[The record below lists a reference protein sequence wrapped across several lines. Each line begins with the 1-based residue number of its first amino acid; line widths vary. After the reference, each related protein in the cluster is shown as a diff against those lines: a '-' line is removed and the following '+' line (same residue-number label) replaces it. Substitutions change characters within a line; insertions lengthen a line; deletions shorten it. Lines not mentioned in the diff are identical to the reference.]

1 MESDTFTMENVKAF
15 ELGESVNTDETTSD
29 ESSTE
34 ATTDSSE
41 SSKPEASSF
50 ADAFKRATG
59 DEVEEAEPTEKKVD
73 EPVQAAESESRS
85 ASDFKSL
92 KAERDSAK
100 SELEKL
106 RQEMSELKNNDVD
119 AILESTKKE
128 RDEMSELLKLNAIEK
143 HPEFR
148 KKFNSRIDTAIEQA
162 RQIVGADD
170 ADRVEKLIRM
180 EDSEYRSN
188 ALEEVF
194 SELSASK
201 TAIMGA
207 VLQQVGA
214 ARSERAAALADSEST
229 YNGLMESQS
238 AEQKRH
244 VEQSNKMFDGV
255 AKQAISHLDVFQSR
269 EGDDEHTAQWNK
281 EVSERLNHARTIF
294 TGDNN
299 SLQELATASLWAA
312 AGPKYRELLAHSLEI
327 NRKLRGQNELAQG
340 VTPSVTSKSEPNTEG
355 GSDKSFMEA
364 FRDMT
369 GS

>member
-15 ELGESVNTDETTSD
+15 ELGSSVNND
-29 ESSTE
+29 E
-34 ATTDSSE
+34 ATPEEPQPEAVNE
-41 SSKPEASSF
+41 SSKPEPSSF
-50 ADAFKRATG
+50 ADAFKRATEG
-59 DEVEEAEPTEKKVD
+59 EPEDPQPAEEKAPEPERA
-73 EPVQAAESESRS
+73 PESESRS

-100 SELEKL
+100 AELEKL

-148 KKFNSRIDTAIEQA
+148 KKFNSRIDAAIEQA
-162 RQIVGADD
+162 RQIVGSDD

-194 SELSASK
+194 SELSTSK
-201 TAIMGA
+201 SAIMGA

-214 ARSERAAALADSEST
+214 ARAERAAALADSEAT
-229 YNGLMESQS
+229 YNSLMESQS

-244 VEQSNKMFDGV
+244 IEQSSELFDGV
-255 AKQAISHLDVFQSR
+255 AKQAISHLDVFQTR
-269 EGDDEHTAQWNK
+269 DGDDEDTVRWNK
-281 EVSERLNHARTIF
+281 EVNDRLEHARNIF
-294 TGDNN
+294 IGDTN
-299 SLQELATASLWAA
+299 SQQDLAQASLWAA

-327 NRKLRGQNELAQG
+327 NRKLREQNGLAQG
-340 VTPSVTSKSEPNTEG
+340 VTPSVTGKSESSNEDN
-355 GSDKSFMEA
+355 SEKSFLDA